1 MMLTVTCQTVNV
13 STLVLHK
20 WKWNLHYWPLAHKKI
35 SSSYTDKNPV

>member
-20 WKWNLHYWPLAHKKI
+20 WK
-35 SSSYTDKNPV
+35 